1 MLVGSQL
8 VVPNGFESLEKGK
21 TYHLL
26 RNHGKSRR
34 VFLVEYTKVTRYSQ
48 KARKK
53 RKYYE
58 YQTTLYVLP
67 QERFD
72 DACSQGLITPAKE
85 QSTLPPWLSHLEGKD
100 LSKLDHVRGNPKM
113 SNNNRAKDRAAV
125 IKPLLDRIE
134 EVLASDDPDNEVAR
148 YARACKPAQNE
159 SRFKLWFYT
168 AACFGSECVKL
179 TPAYGNCGRYERK
192 ATNESKK
199 VGRRSKSKGSHHGY
213 RATPEMIHNIE
224 RGYQMFAKI
233 GVSLKKAYSFVMTK
247 VFECKTKPSSNSGN
261 GRYLVEYFHP
271 KGKAF
276 PSPNQFRYYVYRK
289 FGVEQVQ
296 INRWGKTRQRTQKT
310 PSVGKFTEAAKNLLE
325 RVEADGFTACE
336 HPRGILGDWTMPK
349 LYVIRGRDVL
359 SGKIVGIG
367 FALGS
372 ETEAAYR
379 MMLFS
384 MAIDKATFCRL
395 FGVPFRKGTWSNE
408 GLPLFYITDR
418 GPGAKRFTVEE
429 LKKIIPLHEL
439 APSYEGQS
447 KATVESSHPR
457 GIKIEGAPT
466 YLQSSLN
473 TIKLIRAELRR
484 VMYDNVHINVS
495 GRLTPEMEAKKI
507 LPTPQG
513 IWDYMEKRGRTD
525 AYRISFEDAVRFFLT
540 PIDVTLKDDGAW
552 VENQRYDSAALRKT
566 GILNRVKST
575 GQATIRGYVL
585 DLCIRYIW
593 VEIDDQIIE
602 VAAKLPIS
610 DDETQLYL
618 SMIERRMLSEFRKE
632 TLSEF
637 DLSRYALQSEYMQET
652 EALLGFMPD
661 AGKRRKGR
669 VRAKTEESRREMR
682 ELNRSRSK

>member
-1 MLVGSQL
+1 MT
-8 VVPNGFESLEKGK
+8 NK
-21 TYHLL
+21 
-26 RNHGKSRR
+26 RR
-34 VFLVEYTKVTRYSQ
+34 
-48 KARKK
+48 A
-53 RKYYE
+53 
-58 YQTTLYVLP
+58 
-67 QERFD
+67 
-72 DACSQGLITPAKE
+72 
-85 QSTLPPWLSHLEGKD
+85 
-100 LSKLDHVRGNPKM
+100 
-113 SNNNRAKDRAAV
+113 NNRALV

-148 YARACKPAQNE
+148 HARACKPAQNE

-168 AACFGSECVKL
+168 AVCFGRECVKL

-199 VGRRSKSKGSHHGY
+199 VGRQSKLKGGHHGY
-213 RATPEMIHNIE
+213 RATPEMIHDIE
-224 RGYQMFAKI
+224 RGYQMFAKL
-233 GVSLKKAYSFVMTK
+233 GVSLRKAYSLVMTK
-247 VFECKTKPSSNSGN
+247 IFGCRTRPSSRLRKN
-261 GRYLVEYFHP
+261 GYVVEYYHP
-271 KGKAF
+271 DGKAF
-276 PSPNQFRYYVYRK
+276 PSPNQFRYYVYRT

-296 INRWGKTRQRTQKT
+296 INRWGETRQRTRKA
-310 PSVGKFTEAAKNLLE
+310 PSVGKFTEAVRNLLE
-325 RVEADGFTACE
+325 RVEADGFTACV

-359 SGKIVGIG
+359 SGEIVGIG

-395 FGVPFRKGTWSNE
+395 FGVPYRKGTWSTE
-408 GLPLFYITDR
+408 GLPLSYITDR
-418 GPGAKRFTVEE
+418 GPGAKRFSLEE
-429 LKKIIPLHEL
+429 IKKIIPLHEL

-457 GIKIEGAPT
+457 ETKIEGAPT

-473 TIKLIRAELRR
+473 TIKLIRAEIRR
-484 VMYDNVHINVS
+484 VMHDNVHTNVS
-495 GRLTPEMEAKKI
+495 GRLTPEMEATKV

-513 IWDYMEKRGRTD
+513 IWEFMEKRGRTD

-540 PIDVTLKDDGAW
+540 PIDVTLKEDGAW
-552 VENQRYDSAALRKT
+552 LEYQRYDSAALRKN
-566 GILNRVKST
+566 GILNRIKAT
-575 GQATIRGYVL
+575 GQATIRGYML
-585 DLCIRYIW
+585 NLCIRYIW
-593 VEIDDQIIE
+593 IEIDDEIIE

-618 SMIERRMLSEFRKE
+618 SMIERGMLDEIRKE

-637 DLSRYALQSEYMQET
+637 DLSRYALQSEYLQET
-652 EALLGFMPD
+652 ETLLGFMPD

-669 VRAKTEESRREMR
+669 ARAKTEESRREMR
-682 ELNRSRSK
+682 ELNRSGSK